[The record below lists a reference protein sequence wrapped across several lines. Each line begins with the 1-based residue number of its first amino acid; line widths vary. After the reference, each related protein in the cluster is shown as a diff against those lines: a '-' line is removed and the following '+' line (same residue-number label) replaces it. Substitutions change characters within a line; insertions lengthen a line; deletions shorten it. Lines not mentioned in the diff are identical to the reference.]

1 MRLSTRSLYGVRAI
15 FDIAYNYG
23 GQPVQVKDIS
33 KRQRISPR
41 YLEQIFQRLKRADV
55 LKSKRGP
62 QGGYYL
68 AKKPNE
74 ITVGDILRATEGSL
88 QLVFCTTV
96 KKIKKCD
103 LMERCVTR
111 SIWEEM
117 GQRMTKYLDS
127 VTIQDLC
134 KKGQSLGIERE
145 LPHDLM
151 YNI

>member
-23 GQPVQVKDIS
+23 GQPVQAKDIS
-33 KRQRISPR
+33 KRQKISQR
-41 YLEQIFQRLKRADV
+41 YLEQIFQRLKKTGV
-55 LKSKRGP
+55 LKGKRGP

-68 AKKPNE
+68 ARTPKD

-88 QLVFCTTV
+88 QLVFCTTA

-103 LMERCVTR
+103 LLERCVTR

-117 GQRMTKYLDS
+117 GQRMAKYLDS

-145 LPHDLM
+145 LPHGLM